1 MAMKRKV
8 YSELLDWKKGG
19 GESAL
24 LIEGARRVGKTFIAE
39 EFGRNEYRS
48 YIVVDF
54 TDDQVIEAFEQYH
67 TDFDL
72 LFSSL
77 SAIYNTKLYRRESLI
92 VFDEIQNYLEAR
104 QLIKKLVKDRRYDY
118 IETGSLVSILTKSSN
133 ILIPSEED
141 RVEMHPMDFEE
152 FLWAMGEDQAL
163 GMARDCFEKMVPMGD
178 AVHKKMMRLFK
189 QYVLVGGMPQ
199 AVSKYLES
207 RDFDDADRAKR
218 RILGLYRE
226 DIGKWANGNT
236 NHVHNVFDRI
246 PEELNRKDKVFTLSS
261 IDKNARMREYED
273 SFMWLVDGR
282 IVNLCL
288 NSNNPEIGLSVY
300 SDRPTLKCY
309 MADTGLLVTHAFS
322 DRKSMENELYK
333 AILLDGIGI
342 NEGMLMENVVAQ
354 TLVSIGDR
362 LFFYSR
368 GREDP
373 DGQMDIDFL
382 IRRNGRICPIEVKS
396 SKRSRDHKSLDRF
409 RERFGKRLG
418 QSYVIHSK
426 DLSVENGIV
435 YLPVY
440 MTMFL

>member
-8 YSELLDWKKGG
+8 YSELLDWKKGE

-118 IETGSLVSILTKSSN
+118 IETGSLVFILTKSSN

-163 GMARDCFEKMVPMGD
+163 RMARDCFEKMMPMGD

-236 NHVHNVFDRI
+236 NHVHNVFDRV

-322 DRKSMENELYK
+322 DRRSMENELYK

-373 DGQMDIDFL
+373 DGQMEIDFL

>member
-8 YSELLDWKKGG
+8 YSELLDWKKGE

-54 TDDQVIEAFEQYH
+54 TDDQVIEAFEQYR

-152 FLWAMGEDQAL
+152 FLWAMGEEQAL
-163 GMARDCFEKMVPMGD
+163 GMSRDCFEKMVPMGD

-189 QYVLVGGMPQ
+189 QYILVGGMPQ

-207 RDFDDADRAKR
+207 KDFDDADRAKR

-246 PEELNRKDKVFTLSS
+246 PEELNRKNKVFTLSS
-261 IDKNARMREYED
+261 IDKSARMREYEN

-288 NSNNPEIGLSVY
+288 NSNKPEIGLSVY

-322 DRKSMENELYK
+322 DRRSMENELYK

-373 DGQMDIDFL
+373 DGQMEIDVL

-418 QSYVIHSK
+418 QSYVIHYK
-426 DLSVENGIV
+426 DLSVEDGII

-440 MTMFL
+440 MPMFL

>member
-1 MAMKRKV
+1 MTMKRKV
-8 YSELLDWKKGG
+8 YAELLQWKQGK

-39 EFGRNEYRS
+39 EFGRNKYKS

-54 TDDQVIEAFEQYH
+54 TNDNVINAFEQYH
-67 TDFDL
+67 SDFDL

-77 SAIYNTKLYRRESLI
+77 SAIYSTKLYERESLI
-92 VFDEIQNYLEAR
+92 IFDEIQNYLRAR
-104 QLIKKLVKDRRYDY
+104 QLIKHLVKDRRYDY
-118 IETGSLVSILTKSSN
+118 IETGSLVSIMTKSST

-141 RVEMHPMDFEE
+141 RVEMYPMDFEE

-163 GMARDCFEKMVPMGD
+163 EMIRECFERRSPVGE

-189 QYVLVGGMPQ
+189 QYMLVGGMPQ
-199 AVSKYLES
+199 AVAAYMES
-207 RDFDDADRAKR
+207 RDFEQVDRVKR
-218 RILGLYRE
+218 RILGLYRG
-226 DIGKWANGNT
+226 DIGKWPGENT
-236 NHVHNVFDRI
+236 NHVRNIFDRI
-246 PEELNRKDKVFTLSS
+246 PEELNRKDKVFTLST

-309 MADTGLLVTHAFS
+309 MADTGLLVTHAYS
-322 DRKSMENELYK
+322 DRRYLENELYK
-333 AILLDGIGI
+333 DVLLNGIGV
-342 NEGMLMENVVAQ
+342 NEGMVMENVVAQ
-354 TLVSIGDR
+354 TLVSLGDR

-368 GREDP
+368 GRNDP
-373 DGQMDIDFL
+373 DGQMEIDFL
-382 IRRNGRICPIEVKS
+382 IRRGGGICPVEVKS
-396 SKRSRDHKSLDRF
+396 SNRSRDHKSLDDF
-409 RERFGKRLG
+409 RRRFGKRLG

-435 YLPVY
+435 YLPAY
-440 MTMFL
+440 MAMFV

>member
-8 YSELLDWKKGG
+8 YSELLDWKKGE

-54 TDDQVIEAFEQYH
+54 TDDQVIEAFEQYR

-118 IETGSLVSILTKSSN
+118 IETGSLVSILTKSSD

-152 FLWAMGEDQAL
+152 FLWAMGKEQAL

-189 QYVLVGGMPQ
+189 QYILVGGMPQ

-207 RDFDDADRAKR
+207 KDFDDADRAKR

-261 IDKNARMREYED
+261 IDKSARMREYKD

-322 DRKSMENELYK
+322 DRRSMENELYK

-373 DGQMDIDFL
+373 DGQMEIDFL

-426 DLSVENGIV
+426 DLSVEDGII

>member
-8 YSELLDWKKGG
+8 YSELLDWKKGE

-54 TDDQVIEAFEQYH
+54 TDDQVIEAFEQYR

-152 FLWAMGEDQAL
+152 FLWAMGEEQAL
-163 GMARDCFEKMVPMGD
+163 GMSRDCFEKMVPMGD

-189 QYVLVGGMPQ
+189 QYILVGGMPQ

-207 RDFDDADRAKR
+207 KDFDDADRAKR

-246 PEELNRKDKVFTLSS
+246 PEELNRKNKVFTLSS
-261 IDKNARMREYED
+261 IDKSARMREYED

-288 NSNNPEIGLSVY
+288 NSNKPEIGLSVY

-322 DRKSMENELYK
+322 DRRSMENELYK

-368 GREDP
+368 GHEDP
-373 DGQMDIDFL
+373 DGQMEIDFL

-426 DLSVENGIV
+426 DLSMEDGII

>member
-1 MAMKRKV
+1 MAGRRP
-8 YSELLDWKKGG
+8 YSE
-19 GESAL
+19 
-24 LIEGARRVGKTFIAE
+24 
-39 EFGRNEYRS
+39 
-48 YIVVDF
+48 
-54 TDDQVIEAFEQYH
+54 
-67 TDFDL
+67 
-72 LFSSL
+72 
-77 SAIYNTKLYRRESLI
+77 
-92 VFDEIQNYLEAR
+92 
-104 QLIKKLVKDRRYDY
+104 
-118 IETGSLVSILTKSSN
+118 
-133 ILIPSEED
+133 P
-141 RVEMHPMDFEE
+141 
-152 FLWAMGEDQAL
+152 
-163 GMARDCFEKMVPMGD
+163 
-178 AVHKKMMRLFK
+178 
-189 QYVLVGGMPQ
+189 
-199 AVSKYLES
+199 
-207 RDFDDADRAKR
+207 
-218 RILGLYRE
+218 
-226 DIGKWANGNT
+226 
-236 NHVHNVFDRI
+236 
-246 PEELNRKDKVFTLSS
+246 
-261 IDKNARMREYED
+261 
-273 SFMWLVDGR
+273 
-282 IVNLCL
+282 CL

-300 SDRPTLKCY
+300 SDRPTRKCY

-322 DRKSMENELYK
+322 DRRSMENELYK

-373 DGQMDIDFL
+373 DGQMEIDFL